1 MIIKTEIG
9 IIMCQHK
16 MQLLALNT
24 SAEQRYYDLE
34 NDSLN
39 GADEPGLL
47 TVKTRTNSP
56 VIYNNINKYLSWR
69 GLHLSY
75 LLQLVN
81 SWLI

>member
-56 VIYNNINKYLSWR
+56 VIYNNINKYL
-69 GLHLSY
+69 Y